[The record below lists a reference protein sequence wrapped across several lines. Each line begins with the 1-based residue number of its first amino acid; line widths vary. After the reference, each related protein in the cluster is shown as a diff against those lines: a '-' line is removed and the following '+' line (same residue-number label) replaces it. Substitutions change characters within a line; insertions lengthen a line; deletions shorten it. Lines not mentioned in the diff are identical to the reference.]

1 MARRVKQI
9 TPFQLRLPGA
19 LHLKLMQL
27 AYANQCSLHSEI
39 IRRLEH
45 SIAVESP
52 LSADAQRIL
61 DQVEKRMDQI
71 ELVLEIM
78 RKSQAG
84 ERYWRK
90 STEGE
95 DKS

>member
-1 MARRVKQI
+1 
-9 TPFQLRLPGA
+9 
-19 LHLKLMQL
+19 
-27 AYANQCSLHSEI
+27 
-39 IRRLEH
+39 
-45 SIAVESP
+45 
-52 LSADAQRIL
+52 L
-61 DQVEKRMDQI
+61 DQVEKRMDRI
-71 ELVLEIM
+71 ELLLEIM

>member
-19 LHLKLMQL
+19 LHLKLMHL
-27 AYANQCSLHSEI
+27 AYTNQCSLHSEI

-52 LSADAQRIL
+52 LSADAQRLL
-61 DQVEKRMDQI
+61 DQVEKRMDRI
-71 ELVLEIM
+71 ELLLE
-78 RKSQAG
+78 KAG
-84 ERYWRK
+84 ERYWRT